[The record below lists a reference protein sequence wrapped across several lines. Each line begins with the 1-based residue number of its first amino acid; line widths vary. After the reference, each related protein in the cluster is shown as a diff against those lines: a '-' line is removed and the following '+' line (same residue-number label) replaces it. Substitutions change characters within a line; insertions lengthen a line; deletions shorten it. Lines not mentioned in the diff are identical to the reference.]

1 MCMLYFLTVFSQSV
15 GIVPLWGDGPDS
27 VVKDY
32 QRKLAM
38 QDVEM
43 EILYCAQRVDNINS
57 E

>member
-1 MCMLYFLTVFSQSV
+1 MCMLYFPAAFSQSV